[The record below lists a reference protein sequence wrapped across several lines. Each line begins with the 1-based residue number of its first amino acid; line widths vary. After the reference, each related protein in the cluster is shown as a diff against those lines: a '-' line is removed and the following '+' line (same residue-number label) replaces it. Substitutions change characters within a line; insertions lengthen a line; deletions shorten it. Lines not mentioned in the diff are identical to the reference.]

1 MKTIIDKSECK
12 PLSENI
18 VGKLVVIDSK
28 FFKPEFREAKYQI
41 VLAVSGFG
49 CDASKM
55 GNAVYVEEVHTDN
68 PEHYRQERYNLIGE
82 PTEEIITEWKSM
94 YGEFNEKV
102 QKTLGVTNYEN
113 KRHFYKNRL

>member
-12 PLSENI
+12 PLSDNI
-18 VGKLVVIDSK
+18 EGKLVVIKPD

-41 VLAVSGFG
+41 VLAAGGFG

-55 GNAVYVEEVHTDN
+55 GNAVFVEEVHTDN

-82 PTEEIITEWKSM
+82 PTEEITKEWKSM

-102 QKTLGVTNYEN
+102 QKVLEV
-113 KRHFYKNRL
+113 

>member
-12 PLSENI
+12 PLSDNI
-18 VGKLVVIDSK
+18 KGKLVVIKPD
-28 FFKPEFREAKYQI
+28 FFKPEFREAKYQLVI
-41 VLAVSGFG
+41 ATGGFG

-82 PTEEIITEWKSM
+82 PTEEMIAEWKEK
-94 YGEFNEKV
+94 YGEFNEEV
-102 QKTLGVTNYEN
+102 LN
-113 KRHFYKNRL
+113 KLKESD